1 MAVVRSFN
9 TPYEVAEYTNQIE
22 NIQPQWNYFNSTN
35 LFDITPVSQDTI
47 IFDKSLTTTTLL
59 PQVSTRSR
67 ESVKEKDDTYQ
78 PFALVLPHFKD
89 SLSIKPEDIKGF
101 RAPNTPDGAEQLANV
116 RLKKLKRIRMNVD
129 QTVEYMKLQAIK
141 GITKSPDGRTVA
153 NMFTEFGVT
162 QPVINFTLSDVA
174 FDVRAAIA
182 LIQDTAAANLGT
194 GGTISNLSVM
204 VSKEFFAALT
214 AHPSVQ
220 QAFLMQQGSNYF
232 RDGNTSF
239 GPFATTRRFD
249 FMGVSFW
256 TNNAVFNLPN
266 GTQERAIASGEGHVI
281 LEGVSDLYRG
291 YYGPSDKLHGV
302 NNLGRE
308 VFVYEYPDL
317 RDEEYELQY
326 EFKHLYFATQPK
338 TAIKVTMS

>member
-1 MAVVRSFN
+1 MTVVRSFN

-22 NIQPQWNYFNSTN
+22 NISPTWSYFNSTN

-67 ESVKEKDDTYQ
+67 ESVKEKGDSYQ

-89 SLSIKPEDIKGF
+89 SLSIRPEDIKGF
-101 RAPNTPDGAEQLANV
+101 RASNTPDGAEQLANV
-116 RLKKLKRIRMNVD
+116 RFKKLKRIRTNVD
-129 QTVEYMKLQAIK
+129 QTVEYMKLQAVK

-153 NMFTEFGVT
+153 NMFTEFGVV
-162 QPVINFTLSDVA
+162 QPTVNFQFSSGT
-174 FDVRAAIA
+174 FDVRQAIA
-182 LIQDTAAANLGT
+182 DIQDLAAANLQT
-194 GGTISNLSVM
+194 GGTITNLSVM
-204 VSKEFFAALT
+204 VSKEFFAALV
-214 AHPSVQ
+214 AHPTVAA
-220 QAFLMQQGSNYF
+220 AFNAQQGSNYF
-232 RDGNTSF
+232 RDGNTTF
-239 GPFATTRRFD
+239 GPHATTRRFD

-266 GTQERAIASGEGHVI
+266 GTQERAIASGEGHVV
-281 LEGVSDLYRG
+281 LEGISDLYRG

-302 NNLGRE
+302 NQMGRE

-326 EFKHLYFATQPK
+326 EFKHLYFLTQPK
-338 TAIKVTMS
+338 VAIKVTMS